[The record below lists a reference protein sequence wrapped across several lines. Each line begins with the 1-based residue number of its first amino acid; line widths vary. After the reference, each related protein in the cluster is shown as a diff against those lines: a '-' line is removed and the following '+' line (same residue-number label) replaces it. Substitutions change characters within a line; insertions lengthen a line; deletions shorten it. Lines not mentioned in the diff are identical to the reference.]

1 MKTRHMGY
9 AHYGIS
15 TERSEE
21 LQKLAKLK
29 ENRELVQIA
38 AEQSRPEIADGLI
51 ESLTKGISCRRVYQ
65 YTDWVPCTEDDFYGY
80 KRRAIFIFDM
90 LLKLQKLY
98 ETGKIPK
105 QKGEPT
111 L

>member
-9 AHYGIS
+9 VHYGIS

-29 ENRELVQIA
+29 ENWKLVQIA
-38 AEQSRPEIADGLI
+38 AEQSRSELAKYIV
-51 ESLTKGISCRRVYQ
+51 ESLVEGISYERLYRKYWLP
-65 YTDWVPCTEDDFYGY
+65 YTADDFYGY

-98 ETGKIPK
+98 ETGELPK

-111 L
+111 R

>member
-1 MKTRHMGY
+1 MRTRHMGY
-9 AHYGIS
+9 VHYGIS
-15 TERSEE
+15 MERSEE
-21 LQKLAKLK
+21 LQELAKLD

-38 AEQSRPEIADGLI
+38 AEQSRPEIAEALL
-51 ESLTKGISCRRVYQ
+51 ESMRKGTSYDRMFISY
-65 YTDWVPCTEDDFYGY
+65 WVPFTRDDFYGY
-80 KRRAIFIFDM
+80 KRRAIFIFDI

-111 L
+111 R

>member
-9 AHYGIS
+9 MHYGIS

-38 AEQSRPEIADGLI
+38 AEQSRPELAKYIV
-51 ESLTKGISCRRVYQ
+51 ESLVEGISCERLYRKYWLP
-65 YTDWVPCTEDDFYGY
+65 YTADDFYGY

-98 ETGKIPK
+98 ETGKLSK
-105 QKGEPT
+105 WKEEPT
-111 L
+111 H

>member
-9 AHYGIS
+9 MHYGIS
-15 TERSEE
+15 DERACE
-21 LQKLAKLK
+21 LRKLVKLK

-38 AEQSRPEIADGLI
+38 AEQSRPEMAKYIV
-51 ESLTKGISCRRVYQ
+51 ESLVEGIGYDRLYRKYWLP
-65 YTDWVPCTEDDFYGY
+65 YTADDFYGY

-98 ETGKIPK
+98 ETGKLPK
-105 QKGEPT
+105 QKEEPT
-111 L
+111 H

>member
-1 MKTRHMGY
+1 MGY
-9 AHYGIS
+9 IHYGIS

-29 ENRELVQIA
+29 KNRELVQIA
-38 AEQSRPEIADGLI
+38 AEQSRPELAKYIV
-51 ESLTKGISCRRVYQ
+51 ESLVDGISYERLYRKYWLP
-65 YTDWVPCTEDDFYGY
+65 YTADDFYGY
-80 KRRAIFIFDM
+80 KRRAVFIFDM

-105 QKGEPT
+105 QKGELT
-111 L
+111 R

>member
-9 AHYGIS
+9 MHYGIS

-21 LQKLAKLK
+21 LQELAKLK
-29 ENRELVQIA
+29 KNRELVQIA
-38 AEQSRPEIADGLI
+38 AEQSRPEMAKYIV
-51 ESLTKGISCRRVYQ
+51 ESLVEGIGYDRLYRKYWLP
-65 YTDWVPCTEDDFYGY
+65 YTADDFYGY

-98 ETGKIPK
+98 ETGKLPK
-105 QKGEPT
+105 QKEEPT
-111 L
+111 H

>member
-9 AHYGIS
+9 MHYGIS

-21 LQKLAKLK
+21 LQELAKLK
-29 ENRELVQIA
+29 KNRELVQIA
-38 AEQSRPEIADGLI
+38 AEQSRPELAKYIV
-51 ESLTKGISCRRVYQ
+51 ESLVDGISYERLYRKYWLP
-65 YTDWVPCTEDDFYGY
+65 YTADDFYGY
-80 KRRAIFIFDM
+80 KRRAVFIFDM

-105 QKGEPT
+105 RKEEPT
-111 L
+111 H

>member
-9 AHYGIS
+9 MHYGIS

-21 LQKLAKLK
+21 LQELAKLK

-38 AEQSRPEIADGLI
+38 AEQARPEIAEALI

-65 YTDWVPCTEDDFYGY
+65 YAEWVPCTEDDFYGY

-98 ETGKIPK
+98 ETGKLPK
-105 QKGEPT
+105 RKEEPT
-111 L
+111 R

>member
-9 AHYGIS
+9 MHYGIS

-21 LQKLAKLK
+21 LQELAKLK
-29 ENRELVQIA
+29 KNRELVQIA
-38 AEQSRPEIADGLI
+38 AEQSRPELAKYIV
-51 ESLTKGISCRRVYQ
+51 ESLVDGIGYERLYRKYWLP
-65 YTDWVPCTEDDFYGY
+65 YTADDFYGY
-80 KRRAIFIFDM
+80 KRRAVFIFDM

-111 L
+111 R

>member
-1 MKTRHMGY
+1 MRTRYMGY
-9 AHYGIS
+9 IHYGIS

-21 LQKLAKLK
+21 LQELAKLD

-38 AEQSRPEIADGLI
+38 AEQSQPELAKYIV
-51 ESLTKGISCRRVYQ
+51 ESLVEGIGYDRLYRKYWLP
-65 YTDWVPCTEDDFYGY
+65 YTADDFYGY

-98 ETGKIPK
+98 ETGKIAK
-105 QKGEPT
+105 RKEEPT
-111 L
+111 R